1 MSNDMFVGADVHAV
15 STTYAV
21 LNDSGK
27 LVMEGV
33 VETTAQSLISI
44 VKSIPGAVHLTFEE
58 GTHASWLYNLLR
70 PHVAELVV
78 CNPRKNVSKKENK
91 SDRIDARKLARM
103 LRSGD
108 LSPVYHGHDET
119 RALKELV
126 RGYEHVV
133 ADSVRAKNRLK
144 AIYRSQGERTSGTN
158 LYKLEGREEWL
169 SKLPSRGLRVR
180 AAWLYSQI
188 EALEYVREE
197 AERAV
202 LCEARR
208 PCSTGLMPRRTPR

>member
-1 MSNDMFVGADVHAV
+1 MSNHMFVGADVHAV

-33 VETTAQSLISI
+33 VETTAQGLITM
-44 VKSIPGAVHLTFEE
+44 VKSISGAVHLTFEE
-58 GTHASWLYNLLR
+58 GTHASWLYGLLR
-70 PHVAELVV
+70 AHVAELVV

-91 SDRIDARKLARM
+91 SDRIDARKLARL

-144 AIYRSQGERTSGTN
+144 AIYRSQG
-158 LYKLEGREEWL
+158 
-169 SKLPSRGLRVR
+169 
-180 AAWLYSQI
+180 
-188 EALEYVREE
+188 
-197 AERAV
+197 
-202 LCEARR
+202 
-208 PCSTGLMPRRTPR
+208 